1 MAQFN
6 AGQANTIGQA
16 NQAAQQAK
24 INSDIQASYG
34 LTNTG
39 QSMNAANAANYNML
53 TSAGAS
59 QSMHAQNQI
68 NAQMAK
74 FNQAFNYPQQ
84 QLGVLEGS
92 LGMTPHDTSSSGQSS
107 TSTTTPTDWASLIKG
122 GGDAASSVLGMM
134 GVGSDKSMKTDVTKL
149 GKDPKTGLQMHAYR
163 YKGDP
168 KSYPKVV
175 GPMAQEVQEKYPDK
189 AKRIGGKLTVDPS
202 MMAAAGVQGFA
213 AGTPFVGPSLAAFTP
228 PSSPGVAKGIGALS
242 AFRPPT
248 RLPRGLGVP
257 RMQKFAGGTDD
268 VQALDDNAFDTGG
281 DNLWSKIAQGASK
294 VGGDLSK
301 GDSKGA
307 APDAPPAMQPGQ
319 PSMGYL
325 VSGYA
330 AGVPRVPGYGT
341 GDTVP
346 AMLTPGEAVLNRH
359 AAQLGRGN
367 IAALNARAPMGIA
380 GALANL
386 KRRPK
391 ITGGL
396 SGALKRRLSAAQ
408 GLSRFRAGAAI
419 LCCACCQRFHACCRA
434 WHPRQ
439 CNAQSGGGSR
449 GVYLDPPTDAGHP
462 NWGTGDAAVGAIQW
476 EGKRQSGVSPTLQ
489 SQVDKIWDEFNNP
502 GLAGMPQ
509 GAFKRLQSAQSP
521 GEAAHL
527 VNTIYQRP
535 LAPAASDAQRQRFAN
550 VSFGAPSAAPPSG
563 TTTLTSTPGV
573 VTPPHTLTPPTAGAP
588 YTPAAVAAA
597 NPPPAPAQ
605 PQNAGDWF
613 KKLITRP
620 EPTKDAQGN
629 DVQGKSP
636 LERLTGAIP
645 GKPAGQ
651 QGQPAA
657 PDAPTFAPVQ
667 DPMGQMAG
675 PAGQLLTASQPG
687 GGDAS
692 SWSSMPYGSN
702 AGQRMPGMTL
712 NTTGYPYGAG

>member
-1 MAQFN
+1 
-6 AGQANTIGQA
+6 
-16 NQAAQQAK
+16 
-24 INSDIQASYG
+24 
-34 LTNTG
+34 
-39 QSMNAANAANYNML
+39 
-53 TSAGAS
+53 
-59 QSMHAQNQI
+59 
-68 NAQMAK
+68 
-74 FNQAFNYPQQ
+74 
-84 QLGVLEGS
+84 
-92 LGMTPHDTSSSGQSS
+92 
-107 TSTTTPTDWASLIKG
+107 
-122 GGDAASSVLGMM
+122 MM

-149 GKDPKTGLQMHAYR
+149 GKDPKTGLQMHAFR

-257 RMQKFAGGTDD
+257 KMQKFADGTDD
-268 VQALDDNAFDTGG
+268 VQPVDSGPLGFLGKLA
-281 DNLWSKIAQGASK
+281 KGASK
-294 VGGDLSK
+294 VGGDLAG
-301 GDSKGA
+301 GDKGA

-359 AAQLGRGN
+359 AAQQLGRGN

-391 ITGGL
+391 IAGGL
-396 SGALKRRLSAAQ
+396 SGDFLSALQSFESGDARHPERGGSNIANTHEGTTSGQAQGYNQITTGTWREFGGLAFAPTPMQATREQQNAIAAKIPLKRWDPKTLGYLRNQ
-408 GLSRFRAGAAI
+408 GFTLN
-419 LCCACCQRFHACCRA
+419 
-434 WHPRQ
+434 P
-439 CNAQSGGGSR
+439 NATLADNIALNHGTLGTAS
-449 GVYLDPPTDAGHP
+449 PPH
-462 NWGTGDAAVGAIQW
+462 
-476 EGKRQSGVSPTLQ
+476 
-489 SQVDKIWDEFNNP
+489 
-502 GLAGMPQ
+502 
-509 GAFKRLQSAQSP
+509 
-521 GEAAHL
+521 
-527 VNTIYQRP
+527 
-535 LAPAASDAQRQRFAN
+535 
-550 VSFGAPSAAPPSG
+550 
-563 TTTLTSTPGV
+563 TTLNSTPGV

-588 YTPAAVAAA
+588 YTQAAVAAA
-597 NPPPAPAQ
+597 NPAPAPAQ

-675 PAGQLLTASQPG
+675 PAGQLLTASQQAAATPL
-687 GGDAS
+687 